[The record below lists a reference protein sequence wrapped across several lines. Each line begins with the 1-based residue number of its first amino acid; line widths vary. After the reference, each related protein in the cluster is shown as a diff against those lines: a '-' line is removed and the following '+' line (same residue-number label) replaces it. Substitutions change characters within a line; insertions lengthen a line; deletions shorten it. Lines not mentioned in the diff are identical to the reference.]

1 MFVRKKKN
9 NSGST
14 SVFILKRENGK
25 QQLVKSMGSSSCVQ
39 EIAYLVELAHL
50 EIKELTK
57 QSALQ
62 LGYDEDVKHIEYIKK
77 TVGHVRVVGTELVL
91 NKLFDEIG
99 FNEIPEDIFRH
110 LVISRIVYPGSKL
123 KTIEYLARHHQKHY
137 SSSSVYRYLDKLN
150 SSYKASLQQIS
161 FKHTQGLLGGDISI
175 VFYDV
180 TTLYFE
186 ASKEDELRRLGYSK
200 DGKAHKPQIILGLLV
215 SKGGYPL
222 AFDIHKGNQY
232 EGDTLIPILN
242 TFKSTYRL
250 NRLVVVAD
258 SGLLSK
264 ANIKQLIENDYE
276 FILGARIKNETTQNK
291 AQMLALDW
299 SKKNVHSLS
308 TQDGLNLIVTYSE
321 KRAKKDAFNR
331 NKGVQRLKD
340 KIRSGKLTKQ
350 NINNRGYNKY
360 LKIKG
365 EASVELDLSKMDEDA
380 KWDGLKGYVTNTS
393 LSQDQVVENYRHLWH
408 IEKAFRMSKTDLEV
422 RPIYHQKSKR
432 IESHLIIS
440 FCSYKLYKELE
451 RQLLEKNVG
460 ISLEKA
466 MDILKSIYAISTVLP
481 QSKMITE
488 IIMANTPEQK
498 LILEKFNLPF

>member
-1 MFVRKKKN
+1 
-9 NSGST
+9 
-14 SVFILKRENGK
+14 
-25 QQLVKSMGSSSCVQ
+25 MGSSTSAD
-39 EIAYLVELAHL
+39 EIADLEEFARL
-50 EIKELTK
+50 EIIEISK
-57 QSALQ
+57 QGALD
-62 LGYDEDVKHIEYIKK
+62 LGYDEDEKHIELLKNS
-77 TVGHVRVVGTELVL
+77 VNHVRVVGTELVL

-110 LVISRIVYPGSKL
+110 LIISRIVYPGSKL
-123 KTIEYLARHHQKHY
+123 RTIEYLSRHHQKHY
-137 SSSSVYRYLDKLN
+137 SSSSIYRYMDKLN
-150 SSYKASLQQIS
+150 NSYKSLIQEIS
-161 FKHTQGLLGGDISI
+161 FNHTHALLGGDISI

-200 DGKAHKPQIILGLLV
+200 DGKAHKPQIVLGLLV

-242 TFKSTYRL
+242 RFKSTYNL
-250 NRLVVVAD
+250 NKLVVVAD

-264 ANIKQLIENDYE
+264 SNIKQLIENNYE
-276 FILGARIKNETTQNK
+276 FILGARIKNESTQK
-291 AQMLALDW
+291 QAQILALDW
-299 SKKNVHSLS
+299 SKKNTQSLS
-308 TQDGLNLIVTYSE
+308 TQGDLTLIVTYSD

-331 NKGVQRLKD
+331 EKGIQRLKD

-360 LKIKG
+360 LKIQG
-365 EASVELDLSKMDEDA
+365 EASIELDLTKLNQDQ
-380 KWDGLKGYVTNTS
+380 KWDGLKGYVTNTKMT
-393 LSQDQVVENYRHLWH
+393 QNQVVENYRHLWQ

-451 RQLLEKNVG
+451 RQLIEKNVG
-460 ISLEKA
+460 FSLEKTL
-466 MDILKSIYAISTVLP
+466 DILKSIYAISTVLP
-481 QSKMITE
+481 QSKLKTE
-488 IIMANTPEQK
+488 IVMANTNEQK
-498 LILEKFNLPF
+498 LILDKFNLEF

>member
-1 MFVRKKKN
+1 MFVRKKQNK
-9 NSGST
+9 SGST
-14 SVFILKRENGK
+14 SVFILKQEKGK
-25 QQLVKSMGSSSCVQ
+25 QVLVKSMGASSSVD
-39 EIAYLVELAHL
+39 EIAHL
-50 EIKELTK
+50 EELARLEIIEMSEQGTLDLGYLEDEKHIQYIKE
-57 QSALQ
+57 
-62 LGYDEDVKHIEYIKK
+62 

-99 FNEIPEDIFRH
+99 FNEIPEELFRH
-110 LVISRIVYPGSKL
+110 LVISRIVSPGSKL
-123 KTIEYLARHHQKHY
+123 KTIEYLSRHHQKHY
-137 SSSSVYRYLDKLN
+137 SSSTVYRYLDKLN
-150 SSYKASLQQIS
+150 SSYKSSLQEIS
-161 FKHTQGLLGGDISI
+161 FKHTQALLGGEISI

-200 DGKAHKPQIILGLLV
+200 DGKAHKPQIVLGLLV

-232 EGDTLIPILN
+232 EGNTLIPILN
-242 TFKSTYRL
+242 RFKSTYNLTRL
-250 NRLVVVAD
+250 IVVAD

-264 ANIKQLIENDYE
+264 SNIKQLIENDYE
-276 FILGARIKNETTQNK
+276 FILGARIKSESAQNK
-291 AQMLALDW
+291 EQMLGLDW
-299 SKKNVHSLS
+299 SKKKIHSLS
-308 TQDGLNLIVTYSE
+308 TQNDLTLIVTYSE

-331 NKGVQRLKD
+331 NKGIERLKD

-365 EASVELDLSKMDEDA
+365 EASIELDLSKLDQDA
-380 KWDGLKGYVTNTS
+380 KWDGLKGYVTNTT
-393 LSQDQVVENYRHLWH
+393 LSQDQVVESYRDLWQ

-432 IESHLIIS
+432 IETHLIIS

-451 RQLLEKNVG
+451 RQLIEKNVG
-460 ISLEKA
+460 FSLEKTI
-466 MDILKSIYAISTVLP
+466 DILKSIYAISTVLP
-481 QSKMITE
+481 QSKLKTE
-488 IIMANTPEQK
+488 IIMANTNEQK
-498 LILEKFNLPF
+498 HILEKFNLEF